1 MTPSEELEKI
11 YIQIGSNELEITD
24 EISERIEELEN
35 TINPDR
41 LQWCTRYEIET
52 PEIGCGCGNPSMCWD
67 CAAIRGGC
75 PEDV

>member
-35 TINPDR
+35 TINPSR
-41 LQWCTRYEIET
+41 LKWCERYEIET
-52 PEIGCGCGNPSMCWD
+52 PEVGCGCGQPDQCWE
-67 CAAIRGGC
+67 CAAIRGGDIM
-75 PEDV
+75 DV